1 MSNNFNIANW
11 RKSFLLTENQE
22 ASINKNI
29 NRDIIKNGTLEQG
42 EENDG
47 GKSDDEIKNR
57 IRKDLN
63 EFYDMFEISYTEE
76 EYDNLVEKYIND
88 IESYDE
94 FINYDTNEMMSEDL
108 LSDFELYATNI
119 DSDKRNED

>member
-57 IRKDLN
+57 IKRDLS
-63 EFYDMFEISYTEE
+63 EFYDMFEVMYTEE

-119 DSDKRNED
+119 DKDED